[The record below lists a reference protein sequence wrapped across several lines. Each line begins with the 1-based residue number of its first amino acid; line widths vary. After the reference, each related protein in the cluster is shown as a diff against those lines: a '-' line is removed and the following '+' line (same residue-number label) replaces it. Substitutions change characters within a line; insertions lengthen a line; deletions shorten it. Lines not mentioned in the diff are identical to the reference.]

1 MFEQLRQA
9 VARCQTRHVQ
19 ENSAALRLH
28 YQSQELSLASRQSAL
43 WSIASTVIT
52 ATALTR
58 VTLMTVTTLTTD
70 SAITVRLTSALRG
83 PAMVRNHT
91 MATVILLR
99 VLATHTL
106 VLATSTKHSLVVQ
119 VYAME
124 LDRAITA
131 TTLLALVTRIVEPAI
146 STESTS
152 VIMTTAMEL
161 RRPTIIAIMIMTTT
175 TTITTLMINGDNKRP
190 SSWCESGH
198 CIS

>member
-1 MFEQLRQA
+1 
-9 VARCQTRHVQ
+9 
-19 ENSAALRLH
+19 
-28 YQSQELSLASRQSAL
+28 
-43 WSIASTVIT
+43 
-52 ATALTR
+52 
-58 VTLMTVTTLTTD
+58 
-70 SAITVRLTSALRG
+70 
-83 PAMVRNHT
+83 MVRNHT

-175 TTITTLMINGDNKRP
+175 TTTTITTPVVKVVMCSRGGGSASEVETHKNIDSVLHTKTTFQAHSIFSVSIQK
-190 SSWCESGH
+190 
-198 CIS
+198 